1 MQLHEPRRLILV
13 LAGGLA
19 LALANAAVV
28 HGGDGPETSADK
40 RCYFAGSEYEPGQ
53 RVCIDGY
60 EHRCDGRTGVLVRG
74 SEQCS

>member
-1 MQLHEPRRLILV
+1 MQLRKPRSLILV

-19 LALANAAVV
+19 LALADTAVV
-28 HGGDGPETSADK
+28 HGGDGPETRADK
-40 RCYFAGSEYEPGQ
+40 QCYFAGSKYEPDQ